1 MRPTPVCLAAVCLAA
16 ALPLAL
22 PAHGQDPEPLAVCL
36 SAAERPVLSPD
47 QRKSRA
53 PELRKQLAE
62 EEKELKALK
71 KAHGKKVETWPEA
84 ERAAYIAKEEAAR
97 RLESEIGWLQL
108 DEGDIPDSLEDM
120 RSAVRGKGLTQRKKV
135 VNEVATPAEA
145 HLVVEVVG
153 RREMDQGQTWYVVAF
168 KTSLGG
174 KVDPARRGSGYW
186 TKAAWD
192 APFVLHTFTPEE
204 PYWIVESANVGR
216 WFNAANDAAKA
227 VERFVKDNHDA
238 LFGQGPL

>member
-1 MRPTPVCLAAVCLAA
+1 MRPTLVCLAA

-36 SAAERPVLSPD
+36 SAAERPVLTPD
-47 QRKSRA
+47 QRKPRA
-53 PELRKQLAE
+53 AELRKQLAE
-62 EEKELKALK
+62 EEKALKALK

-84 ERAAYIAKEEAAR
+84 ERAAYVAKEEAAR
-97 RLESEIGWLQL
+97 RLESEIGWLRL

-120 RSAVRGKGLTQRKKV
+120 RGAVRGKGLTQRKKV
-135 VNEVATPAEA
+135 VDEVATPAEA
-145 HLVVEVVG
+145 HLVVEVIG
-153 RREMDQGQTWYVVAF
+153 RREVEGPNWYVVAF
-168 KTSLGG
+168 KASLGG
-174 KVDPARRGSGYW
+174 KVDPARRGAGYW

-204 PYWIVESANVGR
+204 PYWLVESVNVGR

-227 VERFVKDNHDA
+227 VERFVKENHDA
-238 LFGQGPL
+238 LAGQGPL